1 LKRESCRCNYLQIFQ
16 LQIILFADYH
26 LIGKFLLP
34 FKKEMSIKVEACV
47 AAGNY
52 LTIAVVL
59 DFNMSLESIIL
70 WEIVASPAWIASGH
84 EGTPGF

>member
-1 LKRESCRCNYLQIFQ
+1 
-16 LQIILFADYH
+16 
-26 LIGKFLLP
+26 
-34 FKKEMSIKVEACV
+34 MSIKVEACV